1 MCFEKEKN
9 MNLKE
14 NFIPNIEDL
23 MKLYNNVE
31 WSNYTKHPDMLKN
44 AYENSLYVLT
54 AWDENQLIGAIRVVG
69 DGYSIIYIQ
78 DLLILREYQ
87 HMGVGKKL
95 LTEAVRKYKHV
106 YQKVL
111 LTENDPKTK
120 SFYEKMGFKD
130 SKEYGCLTYV
140 IITN

>member
-1 MCFEKEKN
+1 MKY
-9 MNLKE
+9 KE
-14 NFIPNIEDL
+14 NFIPAIEDL
-23 MKLYNNVE
+23 IKLYSNVE
-31 WSNYTKHPDMLKN
+31 WSNYTKNPDMLQK

-78 DLLILREYQ
+78 DLLVLSEYQ
-87 HMGVGKKL
+87 HMGVGTRL
-95 LTEAVRKYKHV
+95 LTEAVNKYKHV

-120 SFYEKMGFKD
+120 SFYKKMGFKD
-130 SKEYGCLTYV
+130 SEEYGCLTYV
-140 IITN
+140 IFTS

>member
-1 MCFEKEKN
+1 MTFR
-9 MNLKE
+9 E

-23 MKLYNNVE
+23 MNLYNSVE
-31 WSNYTKHPDMLKN
+31 WSNYTKHPDMLQK

-78 DLLILREYQ
+78 DLLVLSEHQ
-87 HMGVGKKL
+87 HKGVGTRL
-95 LTEAVRKYKHV
+95 LTDVVNKYKHV

-111 LTENDPKTK
+111 LTENDPRTK
-120 SFYEKMGFKD
+120 SFYEKMGFNNYEK
-130 SKEYGCLTYV
+130 YGCLAFV
-140 IITN
+140 IFNSK